1 MKARM
6 TRNGMSQLARP
17 CVFMARDCMRI
28 PPHYFPA
35 RACEIGPALSG
46 QDAERRM
53 ILVVRRAAE
62 YFHHIRIISLA
73 ELFAACAFASAIAVI
88 VGGPFRIVLFKPA
101 LHAASIAAPLIS
113 GALALV
119 I

>member
-1 MKARM
+1 MEGADSR
-6 TRNGMSQLARP
+6 G
-17 CVFMARDCMRI
+17 
-28 PPHYFPA
+28 
-35 RACEIGPALSG
+35 RACSWPAIVCEFRRSTSPPVRARSVPALSG
-46 QDAERRM
+46 EDAERRM